1 MDLIPT
7 SVGGSETTYFCDFY
21 SCKSDGCS
29 VIRAVHSAYPEG
41 GVACV
46 DASQGLSVSDPHIG
60 SRLAFIG
67 EIEEAESVAAY
78 KAATSIG

>member
-7 SVGGSETTYFCDFY
+7 SVGVSETTYFCDY
-21 SCKSDGCS
+21 YYCNSGVRV
-29 VIRAVHSAYPEG
+29 VIRSGGYAIMDS

-46 DASQGLSVSDPHIG
+46 GAKTDSSVSAAHIG

-67 EIEEAESVAAY
+67 EIEEAGSVAAY
-78 KAATSIG
+78 KAASSIG